1 MTPIRKMREL
11 LAEAVELA
19 GGQRKWAR
27 KTGIPQSV
35 VSDVLSGK
43 ISPPPESVINALGYI
58 VLEPMCVPA
67 KRGRN
72 R

>member
-1 MTPIRKMREL
+1 MTPISKMREL
-11 LAEAVELA
+11 LSEAVELA
-19 GGQRKWAR
+19 DGQRKWSR

-43 ISPPPESVINALGYI
+43 INPPPESVINALGYI

>member
-1 MTPIRKMREL
+1 MTPISKMREL
-11 LAEAVELA
+11 LADAVEME
-19 GGQRKWAR
+19 GSQRAWAR
-27 KTGIPQSV
+27 RTGIPQSV

-43 ISPPPESVINALGYI
+43 IETPPESVINALDYI

>member
-1 MTPIRKMREL
+1 MIPISKMRER

-19 GGQRKWAR
+19 DGQRKWSR

-43 ISPPPESVINALGYI
+43 IETPPESVINALGYI

-67 KRGRN
+67 KRGMN

>member
-1 MTPIRKMREL
+1 MTPISKMREL

-19 GGQRKWAR
+19 DGQRKWSR
-27 KTGIPQSV
+27 QTGIPQSV

-43 ISPPPESVINALGYI
+43 INPPPESVINALGYI

-67 KRGRN
+67 KRGKN

>member
-1 MTPIRKMREL
+1 MTPISKMREI
-11 LAEAVELA
+11 LADAVEME
-19 GGQRKWAR
+19 GGQRAWSR
-27 KTGIPQSV
+27 KTKIPQSV
-35 VSDVLSGK
+35 ISDVLSGK
-43 ISPPPESVINALGYI
+43 IETPPESVINALGYI

>member
-1 MTPIRKMREL
+1 MTPISKMREL

-19 GGQRKWAR
+19 DGQRKWAR

-43 ISPPPESVINALGYI
+43 INPPPESVINALGYI

-67 KRGRN
+67 KRGKN